1 MLKYTLKNIMRVPF
15 ASIVLF
21 LIVTFL
27 FTGFMVT
34 FSVAR
39 SAKQNMEDVRI
50 EMGGRVN
57 LEVDM
62 ESFINELIKYQE
74 GSTTTQPSM
83 KRLEW
88 SQIEYILRSEY
99 VQDYNVTIEGAG
111 KSPIKH
117 VTLESTEE
125 SNENNPDFR
134 LIGDTR
140 LEYNSDFYYKEK
152 YLVEGRGY
160 TEEEVENKAQVAI
173 LDRRLADLNQLKIG
187 DVIEFTSVEGVDM
200 NLEIIGIYEDTI
212 EDTGAIPV
220 SYMVRAN
227 AIYVPYTTAMES
239 RGDASYKDLITETAF
254 FLKDPLKIEEFKNKL
269 YRTTMQFKGYLL
281 NADDSIYEKK
291 VLPLIFTRL
300 MIQQPAIIIS
310 IIGFALSVVF
320 ILFAS
325 FGRKKTAAALK
336 VMGYREKRIF
346 EMLFTDIALIVVFS
360 FVLSLILS
368 FIFIQPVA
376 ENVILSTR
384 NAVDNTIAKLIQNA
398 AENTYMG
405 GGILDSL
412 DVEPIYEISAGL
424 KPSAALIALCMV
436 LALSVLQ
443 FGMCRWAIHTGDP
456 MIIKNNHE

>member
-310 IIGFALSVVF
+310 IIGFALSVIF

-325 FGRKKTAAALK
+325 FGR
-336 VMGYREKRIF
+336 
-346 EMLFTDIALIVVFS
+346 
-360 FVLSLILS
+360 
-368 FIFIQPVA
+368 
-376 ENVILSTR
+376 
-384 NAVDNTIAKLIQNA
+384 QNFRVSQ
-398 AENTYMG
+398 T
-405 GGILDSL
+405 
-412 DVEPIYEISAGL
+412 
-424 KPSAALIALCMV
+424 
-436 LALSVLQ
+436 
-443 FGMCRWAIHTGDP
+443 F
-456 MIIKNNHE
+456 

>member
-173 LDRRLADLNQLKIG
+173 LDK
-187 DVIEFTSVEGVDM
+187 
-200 NLEIIGIYEDTI
+200 
-212 EDTGAIPV
+212 
-220 SYMVRAN
+220 RA
-227 AIYVPYTTAMES
+227 
-239 RGDASYKDLITETAF
+239 G
-254 FLKDPLKIEEFKNKL
+254 EEEW
-269 YRTTMQFKGYLL
+269 
-281 NADDSIYEKK
+281 I
-291 VLPLIFTRL
+291 
-300 MIQQPAIIIS
+300 
-310 IIGFALSVVF
+310 
-320 ILFAS
+320 
-325 FGRKKTAAALK
+325 
-336 VMGYREKRIF
+336 
-346 EMLFTDIALIVVFS
+346 
-360 FVLSLILS
+360 
-368 FIFIQPVA
+368 
-376 ENVILSTR
+376 
-384 NAVDNTIAKLIQNA
+384 
-398 AENTYMG
+398 
-405 GGILDSL
+405 
-412 DVEPIYEISAGL
+412 
-424 KPSAALIALCMV
+424 
-436 LALSVLQ
+436 
-443 FGMCRWAIHTGDP
+443 
-456 MIIKNNHE
+456 